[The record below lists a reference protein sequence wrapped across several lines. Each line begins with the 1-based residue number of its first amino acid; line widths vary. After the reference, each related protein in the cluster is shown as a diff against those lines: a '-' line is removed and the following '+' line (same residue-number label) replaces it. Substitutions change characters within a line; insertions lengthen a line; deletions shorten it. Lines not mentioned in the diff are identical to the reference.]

1 MIFNFQT
8 KGTTSQGPRHNKV
21 HTTCRRCG
29 RKTFHIQKKTCGAC
43 GYPCPKTRRYDGW
56 GCKVRSR
63 KGQGTGRMRHLKT
76 LTRRAKNKFREE
88 SVFVKGST
96 AKKNNESRDRKL
108 VRSRVPRR
116 RLI

>member
-1 MIFNFQT
+1 
-8 KGTTSQGPRHNKV
+8 
-21 HTTCRRCG
+21 
-29 RKTFHIQKKTCGAC
+29 
-43 GYPCPKTRRYDGW
+43 
-56 GCKVRSR
+56 
-63 KGQGTGRMRHLKT
+63 MRHLKT